1 MNLDLAIAGN
11 FPPNP
16 EDSTGGHQVLPHCE
30 ECKHL
35 GTLRFVYVHLHT
47 VLTKEHHQEG
57 LDCRD
62 WDYRDPLDLQD
73 QDHPLLDTEE
83 PGQKN
88 KNKKTQTTLHF
99 FLIIILKISQFSFN
113 VPRFFL
119 L

>member
-35 GTLRFVYVHLHT
+35 GTLRFVYVHLYLKMESSLAT

-83 PGQKN
+83 PGQK
-88 KNKKTQTTLHF
+88 KTKTKKLRQHCIVF
-99 FLIIILKISQFSFN
+99 
-113 VPRFFL
+113 
-119 L
+119 